1 MKVNNIEKPTGAKL
15 ALGIDVGTTSL
26 SASVVELD
34 GKTAIETFNLDGSG
48 FIDSSIP
55 NAKLQDPDAIFD
67 KAKSLIDSIL
77 GKYAE
82 ISAIGITGQMHG
94 ILYCDKDGKA
104 VSPLATWQDGRAD
117 LPTKTGG
124 SYCDEIFAITGRR
137 VFPGYGLAT
146 HYYNLKNSLVP
157 QNAVSL
163 CTVMDYLAMRLCGL
177 DRPISHVTNA
187 HSLGLF
193 DTENGVFDVQS
204 IIKLG
209 IDEKMLPRVTAESEI
224 VGSYSQIPVAVA
236 IGDNQASFLGAIDD
250 EESSVLANYGTG
262 SQISCVS
269 TAPHSSKHIECRPYV
284 DGQYLLCGS
293 ALCGGRAYAILERF
307 FNSFCR
313 DAFGDGKSKYDALN
327 KLASEG
333 FGKIEP
339 LDVCTKF
346 SGERADPDLRGSIMG
361 LSEENFTPAALTLG
375 VLYGMARELEE
386 MYREMNCGGKDLL
399 VTSGN
404 VARKNPVFS
413 DILAD
418 VFGMEVTLTEG
429 KEEAATG
436 AAKFASTAT

>member
-1 MKVNNIEKPTGAKL
+1 MRINNKEKPKGTSL

-26 SASVVELD
+26 SASVIELD
-34 GKTAIETFNLDGSG
+34 GNTVIETFNLEGSG

-55 NAKLQDPDAIFD
+55 RARLQDPDAIFD
-67 KAKSLIDSIL
+67 RAKNLTDIIL
-77 GKYAE
+77 DKYTE

-94 ILYCDKDGKA
+94 ILYCDRDGKA

-117 LPTKTGG
+117 LPTENGG
-124 SYCDEIFAITGRR
+124 SYCEEIFALTGRR
-137 VFPGYGLAT
+137 IFPGYGLAT

-157 QNAVSL
+157 KNAVSL

-177 DRPISHVTNA
+177 KCPISHVTNA

-193 DTENGVFDVQS
+193 DTENGVFDTQS
-204 IIKLG
+204 IEKLG
-209 IDEKMLPRVTAESEI
+209 IDKKMLPRLTAKSEV
-224 VGSYSQIPVAVA
+224 VGRYRQIPVAVA
-236 IGDNQASFLGAIDD
+236 IGDNQASFLGAIAD
-250 EESSVLANYGTG
+250 EESSALANYGTG

-269 TAPHSSKHIECRPYV
+269 PLPHSSKRIECRPYV
-284 DGQYLLCGS
+284 DGKYLLCGS

-313 DAFGDGKSKYDALN
+313 DAFGDGKSKYDVLN
-327 KLASEG
+327 RLASEG

-386 MYREMNCGGKDLL
+386 MYREMDCGKKSLL